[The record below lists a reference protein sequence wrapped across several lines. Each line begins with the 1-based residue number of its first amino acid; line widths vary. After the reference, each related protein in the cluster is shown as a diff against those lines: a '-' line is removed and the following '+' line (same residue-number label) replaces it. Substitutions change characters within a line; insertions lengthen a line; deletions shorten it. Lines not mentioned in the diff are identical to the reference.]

1 MKIAYF
7 DCPSGIA
14 GDMCLGALVDAGV
27 PCEYLVEMLAKLGI
41 EAEYHLHF
49 ERVLKNGIS
58 ATKAQVHLEDKHKPV
73 HRHLPEIQKMIL
85 AAKLPE
91 RVEQWSLKVFQ
102 GLAEAEA
109 AVHGTTP
116 EEVHF
121 HEVGATDAL
130 VDIVGTCLGLDYLK
144 IDRLVCS
151 ALPMGGGM
159 VKAAHGLMPVPTPA
173 VVKLWE
179 SRNVPVYSN
188 NMHRELVTPTGAAIV
203 CALAESFGEMPALA
217 VGKVGLG
224 AGDMDLPVPNIL
236 RLWLGEAVR
245 TLLPQR
251 FQSEN
256 HGSLGHRH
264 SHAHDHGH
272 SHDHDH
278 EHPHDHGKGDHDH
291 FHRHDHEHPHDHG
304 KEHSHSHDH
313 EHSHRHDH
321 GTHHHA
327 QESEDIIASLE
338 TQIDDL
344 NPQVIG
350 YLFERLLA
358 AGAVDLFTIP
368 VGMKKNRPGVL
379 LTVLCPPHLLEKCE
393 GILFEEAST
402 LGIRRDFQV
411 RSVLERHHEQVE
423 TPYGTVRI
431 KIASRN
437 QAILN
442 AQPEYEDCREIA
454 HRAKQPLK
462 QVQQAALLA
471 WQATQKLPC

>member
-27 PCEYLVEMLAKLGI
+27 PSEYLVETLAKLGI
-41 EAEYHLHF
+41 AAEYHLHF

-58 ATKAQVHLEDKHKPV
+58 ATKARVHLEDKYKPV

-91 RVEQWSLKVFQ
+91 RAEQWSLKVFQ
-102 GLAEAEA
+102 VLAEAEA

-121 HEVGATDAL
+121 HEVGAIDAL

-179 SRNVPVYSN
+179 LRNVPVYSN

-236 RLWLGEAVR
+236 RIWLGEAMR
-245 TLLPQR
+245 TLLPR
-251 FQSEN
+251 RVQSEN

-264 SHAHDHGH
+264 SHAHDHEH
-272 SHDHDH
+272 SHDHHKD
-278 EHPHDHGKGDHDH
+278 HDHGDH
-291 FHRHDHEHPHDHG
+291 
-304 KEHSHSHDH
+304 EHSHSHDH
-313 EHSHRHDH
+313 EHSHSQSHEHSQQLEKHSHSQD
-321 GTHHHA
+321 
-327 QESEDIIASLE
+327 SEDIIASLE

-344 NPQVIG
+344 NPQVLG

-393 GILFEEAST
+393 SILFEETST

-423 TPYGTVRI
+423 TIYGTVRI

-454 HRAKQPLK
+454 QKAKQPLK
-462 QVQQAALLA
+462 KIQQAALMA
-471 WQATQKLPC
+471 WQANQKLPC

>member
-27 PCEYLVEMLAKLGI
+27 PAQYLVEALANLGI

-58 ATKAQVHLEDKHKPV
+58 ATKARVDLEAKQKPV

-91 RVEQWSLKVFQ
+91 QAEQWSLKVFQ
-102 GLAEAEA
+102 VLAEAEA

-116 EEVHF
+116 EKVHF

-144 IDRLVCS
+144 IDQLVCS
-151 ALPMGGGM
+151 ALPVGGGM

-224 AGDMDLPVPNIL
+224 AGDIDLPMPNIL
-236 RLWLGEAVR
+236 RIWLGEAMR

-251 FQSEN
+251 VQSEN
-256 HGSLGHRH
+256 HESLGHRH
-264 SHAHDHGH
+264 SHAHDQDHAHEHGKEH
-272 SHDHDH
+272 SHGDH
-278 EHPHDHGKGDHDH
+278 EHSHSHGH
-291 FHRHDHEHPHDHG
+291 
-304 KEHSHSHDH
+304 EHSHSHDH
-313 EHSHRHDH
+313 ENQGS
-321 GTHHHA
+321 A
-327 QESEDIIASLE
+327 QDCEDIIASLE

-350 YLFERLLA
+350 YLFECLLA

-368 VGMKKNRPGVL
+368 VGMKKNRPGML

-393 GILFEEAST
+393 SILFEETST

-411 RSVLERHHEQVE
+411 RSVLERRHEWVE
-423 TPYGTVRI
+423 TLYGTVRI

-442 AQPEYEDCREIA
+442 AQPEYEDCRAIA
-454 HRAKQPLK
+454 QKAKQPLK
-462 QVQQAALLA
+462 RIQQAALLA
-471 WQATQKLPC
+471 WQANQKLPC

>member
-27 PCEYLVEMLAKLGI
+27 PSEYLVEMLAKLGMSD
-41 EAEYHLHF
+41 EYHLHF
-49 ERVLKNGIS
+49 ERVLKNGIA
-58 ATKAQVHLEDKHKPV
+58 ATKARVDLVAGRHHL
-73 HRHLPEIQKMIL
+73 HRHLPEIQQMIL
-85 AAKLPE
+85 GAKLPE
-91 RVEQWSLKVFQ
+91 RAEQWSLKVFQ
-102 GLAEAEA
+102 VLAEAEG

-116 EEVHF
+116 EAVHF

-130 VDIVGTCLGLDYLK
+130 VDIVGTSLGLDYLN
-144 IDRLVCS
+144 IQHLVCS
-151 ALPMGGGM
+151 ALPIGGGL

-203 CALAESFGEMPALA
+203 CALAESFGAMPALA

-236 RLWLGEAVR
+236 RIWLGEATP
-245 TLLPQR
+245 TLLAQR
-251 FQSEN
+251 VHSES
-256 HGSLGHRH
+256 HSSHGHRH
-264 SHAHDHGH
+264 SHHE
-272 SHDHDH
+272 HDHDH
-278 EHPHDHGKGDHDH
+278 EHDHSEDHDH
-291 FHRHDHEHPHDHG
+291 QHSHG
-304 KEHSHSHDH
+304 HGDERHSHSH
-313 EHSHRHDH
+313 
-321 GTHHHA
+321 G
-327 QESEDIIASLE
+327 SEEVIASLE

-344 NPQVIG
+344 SPQVIG

-368 VGMKKNRPGVL
+368 VGMKKSRPGTL
-379 LTVLCPPHLLEKCE
+379 LTVLCPPHLLEVCE
-393 GILFEEAST
+393 GILFEETST

-411 RSVLERHHEQVE
+411 RSVLDRRHEQVE
-423 TPYGTVRI
+423 TSYGTVRM

-437 QAILN
+437 RAILN

-454 HRAKQPLK
+454 QKAKQPLK
-462 QVQQAALLA
+462 QIQQAALLA
-471 WQATQKLPC
+471 WHANQ

>member
-27 PCEYLVEMLAKLGI
+27 PAQYLVESLAKLGMG
-41 EAEYHLHF
+41 AEYHLHF

-58 ATKAQVHLEDKHKPV
+58 ATKARVHLEDKHEPV

-91 RVEQWSLKVFQ
+91 RAEQWSLKVFQ
-102 GLAEAEA
+102 VLAAAEA

-224 AGDMDLPVPNIL
+224 AGDMDLPLPNIL
-236 RLWLGEAVR
+236 RIWLGEAMR

-251 FQSEN
+251 LQSEN

-264 SHAHDHGH
+264 SHAHDHEHGKEH
-272 SHDHDH
+272 SH
-278 EHPHDHGKGDHDH
+278 GDH
-291 FHRHDHEHPHDHG
+291 
-304 KEHSHSHDH
+304 EHSHSHDH
-313 EHSHRHDH
+313 EHSHGKEHSHEHDR
-321 GTHHHA
+321 GNHA
-327 QESEDIIASLE
+327 QDCEDIIASLE
-338 TQIDDL
+338 TQVDDL

-368 VGMKKNRPGVL
+368 VGMKKNRPGIL
-379 LTVLCPPHLLEKCE
+379 LTILCPPHLLEKCE
-393 GILFEEAST
+393 SILFEETST

-411 RSVLERHHEQVE
+411 RSVLERRHEQVE
-423 TPYGTVRI
+423 TIYGTVRI
-431 KIASRN
+431 KIGSRN

-454 HRAKQPLK
+454 QRAKQPLK
-462 QVQQAALLA
+462 HVQQAALLA
-471 WQATQKLPC
+471 WRANQKLPC

>member
-1 MKIAYF
+1 
-7 DCPSGIA
+7 
-14 GDMCLGALVDAGV
+14 
-27 PCEYLVEMLAKLGI
+27 LVEALAKLGI
-41 EAEYHLHF
+41 GAEYHLHF
-49 ERVLKNGIS
+49 ERVLKNGIA
-58 ATKAQVHLEDKHKPV
+58 ATKARVHLETNHEPV
-73 HRHLPEIQKMIL
+73 RRHLPEIQRMIL
-85 AAKLPE
+85 SAQLPE
-91 RVEQWSLKVFQ
+91 QAEQWSLKVFQ
-102 GLAEAEA
+102 VLAEAEA
-109 AVHGTTP
+109 AVHGTTT

-151 ALPMGGGM
+151 ALPIGGGM

-236 RLWLGEAVR
+236 RIWLGEVMR

-251 FQSEN
+251 VQSAN

-272 SHDHDH
+272 SH
-278 EHPHDHGKGDHDH
+278 EY
-291 FHRHDHEHPHDHG
+291 G

-321 GTHHHA
+321 GNQGSA
-327 QESEDIIASLE
+327 QDCEEIIASLE

-344 NPQVIG
+344 SPQVIG

-368 VGMKKNRPGVL
+368 VGMKKSRPGVL
-379 LTVLCPPHLLEKCE
+379 LTVLCPPHLLEECE
-393 GILFEEAST
+393 SILFEETST
-402 LGIRRDFQV
+402 LGIRRGFQV
-411 RSVLERHHEQVE
+411 RSVLERRHEQVE
-423 TPYGTVRI
+423 TIYGTVRI

-454 HRAKQPLK
+454 QKAKQPLK
-462 QVQQAALLA
+462 QIQQAALLA
-471 WQATQKLPC
+471 WQANQKLPC

>member
-27 PCEYLVEMLAKLGI
+27 PWEYLVETLAKLGMGTQ
-41 EAEYHLHF
+41 YHLHF
-49 ERVLKNGIS
+49 ERVLKNGIA
-58 ATKAQVHLEDKHKPV
+58 ATKAWVHLEANHEPV

-85 AAKLPE
+85 SAKLPE
-91 RVEQWSLKVFQ
+91 RAEQWSLKVFQ
-102 GLAEAEA
+102 ILAEAEA
-109 AVHGTTP
+109 AVHRTTP

-203 CALAESFGEMPALA
+203 CALAEGFGEMPALA

-236 RLWLGEAVR
+236 RIWLGEAMR

-251 FQSEN
+251 VQSAN

-264 SHAHDHGH
+264 SH
-272 SHDHDH
+272 DHDH
-278 EHPHDHGKGDHDH
+278 EHSHDHGKGDH
-291 FHRHDHEHPHDHG
+291 
-304 KEHSHSHDH
+304 EHSHSHDH

-321 GTHHHA
+321 ENQGHA
-327 QESEDIIASLE
+327 QDCEEIIASLE

-344 NPQVIG
+344 SPQVIG

-368 VGMKKNRPGVL
+368 VGMKKSRPGVL
-379 LTVLCPPHLLEKCE
+379 LTVLCSPYLLEKCE
-393 GILFEEAST
+393 SILFEETST
-402 LGIRRDFQV
+402 LGIRRGFQV

-423 TPYGTVRI
+423 TLYGTVRI

-442 AQPEYEDCREIA
+442 VQPEYEDCREIA
-454 HRAKQPLK
+454 QKAKQPLK
-462 QVQQAALLA
+462 QIQQAALLA
-471 WQATQKLPC
+471 WQANQKLPC